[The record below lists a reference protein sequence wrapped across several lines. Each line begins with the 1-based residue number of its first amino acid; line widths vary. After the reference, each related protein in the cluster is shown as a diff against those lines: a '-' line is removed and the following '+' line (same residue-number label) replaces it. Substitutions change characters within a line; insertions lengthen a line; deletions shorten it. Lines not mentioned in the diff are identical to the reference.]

1 MNADPI
7 TYEDLKHLPPE
18 ATRARAERYYKVAIQ
33 TRKNLGESSRK
44 AVRASPLPG
53 QGFPPVLNV
62 SCGKDIRYNNPI
74 GTVFI
79 VWAKLSFD
87 ERHDAYDLFTD
98 PRWEAE
104 KISEE
109 EAKVLVEQKRSGL
122 QTIIPSQQSSGP
134 KNENSW
140 YLSY

>member
-62 SCGKDIRYNNPI
+62 SCGRDIRYNNPI

-87 ERHDAYDLFTD
+87 ERHDAYYLFTD

-104 KISEE
+104 IISEE
-109 EAKVLVEQKRSGL
+109 EAKVLVDQKKIGITNYYPKSA
-122 QTIIPSQQSSGP
+122 IPRVQ
-134 KNENSW
+134 K
-140 YLSY
+140 